1 MNYNNSTEAYLR
13 SVTKIGARRHYR
25 PRDLFDF
32 SDWLILW
39 KPVGKILLV
48 IFPMVLVINM
58 FIASA
63 VTNIDRSIVNLDNH
77 RHELMD
83 RKIELLAQK
92 AKLWSPANMQKLAGE
107 KLELYVDS
115 GDQVGRF
122 DAGTE
127 TFIYP

>member
-1 MNYNNSTEAYLR
+1 MNYNNPTEAYLR
-13 SVTKIGARRHYR
+13 SVTKIGAKRHYR
-25 PRDLFDF
+25 PRELFDL
-32 SDWLILW
+32 SAWLILW
-39 KPVGKILLV
+39 KPAGKILLM
-48 IFPMVLVINM
+48 IFPVVLVINM

-63 VTNIDRSIVNLDNH
+63 VTNIDHSITELDNQ

-83 RKIELLAQK
+83 KNIELLAQK
-92 AKLWSPANMQKLAGE
+92 AKLWSPANIRKLAGE

-122 DAGTE
+122 DPRTE